1 MSRRHTFAAALLSLV
16 FVSEPM
22 AQSEQHDL
30 ALVLAIDCSFSVDH
44 GEFRL
49 QMEGLGKALQHPSVI
64 AAIKQGPNQRIAILA
79 MQWSDND
86 NQKVVLPWTSIS
98 STEEAIGVG
107 QALQATP
114 RQLAEGGTSIG
125 NALSAA
131 NAALASAPS
140 ADRKVIDVSTDGRNN
155 MGPALGPVRDQI
167 VLGGVTINALAI
179 TNEVPTLH
187 IYAEKQIAGGDGN
200 FVIKANRYEEY
211 GAAIL
216 KKLVKEI
223 MGPGTT

>member
-1 MSRRHTFAAALLSLV
+1 MSRRRTFAAALLSLC
-16 FVSEPM
+16 FANAPM
-22 AQSEQHDL
+22 AQGEQHDL

-44 GEFRL
+44 GEFKL

-79 MQWSDND
+79 MQWSDNE
-86 NQKVVLPWTSIS
+86 NQRIVLPWTSIA
-98 STEEAIGVG
+98 STEDAIAVG
-107 QALQATP
+107 KTLEITS

-125 NALSAA
+125 NALNAA
-131 NAALASAPS
+131 NIALASAPS
-140 ADRKVIDVSTDGRNN
+140 AERKVIDVSTDGRNN
-155 MGPALGPVRDQI
+155 MGPALGPVRDRI

-200 FVIKANRYEEY
+200 FVIKANGYDEY
-211 GAAIL
+211 GAAMI

-223 MGPGTT
+223 LGPGTT